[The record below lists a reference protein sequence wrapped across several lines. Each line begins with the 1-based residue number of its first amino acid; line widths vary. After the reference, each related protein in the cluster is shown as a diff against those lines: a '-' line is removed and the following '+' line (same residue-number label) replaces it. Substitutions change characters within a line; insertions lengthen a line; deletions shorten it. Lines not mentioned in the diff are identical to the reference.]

1 MRTNENKLAKGK
13 LGTIIGLS
21 IKSQMDRDIKAK
33 IAYLI
38 GMLEVLIKNTRYEAD
53 VKDAIEDYWR
63 NENG

>member
-1 MRTNENKLAKGK
+1 
-13 LGTIIGLS
+13 
-21 IKSQMDRDIKAK
+21 MDRDIKAK

-63 NENG
+63 NEET